1 MREDEDAMVD
11 DGPSSGDAGGGSAIL
26 DGERRIVAVSPGLA
40 RLLGQQP
47 ADMVGHV
54 TSEWVVGDPDEVA
67 PDEEQPSTGPW
78 AEVKRR
84 HLLLRREDG
93 SQLWAR
99 VTRARLGDGQG
110 GVIIVD
116 DVSEQVEAE
125 AVLARQ
131 AERTAFLSE
140 LSVSLSE
147 SGPDV
152 RAVLDCLTRSLGE
165 HYEALS
171 VARLAGADGVFR
183 VAASYGRDT
192 ERTIG
197 LAEQAGDISDVE
209 PWVGDVLRSGRALVR
224 NDLDLAHTVA
234 SEQVAPLAAD
244 LGVASVLAL
253 PLMGSGGPVGLVT
266 VARFGSDAGFC
277 DDDARFAEQIARL
290 ASLSIDNAR
299 LVTTLQAR
307 TAAAEE
313 TTEEL
318 RRAVRLLGS
327 SIAQRRA
334 LVWRLARAQEE
345 ERSRI
350 AVEIHDDSIQVLT
363 GLGLQLQL
371 LRRTVD
377 SPVATGILDGV
388 ERTVAEA
395 TDRLRHVLF
404 DLRPPALE
412 LKGLTLSVEELA
424 DRVLGASGC
433 EVSVRSSLVRPASPV
448 QQAVAYR
455 IVKEALANAA
465 RHAQATS
472 VEVVFEDRS
481 GGLLLRVRDDGVGFD
496 PSVAGDDRHFGLP
509 LMREQA
515 ELAEGWL
522 VVSSQPGEGTT
533 LEAWIPGDG
542 DEGGRWSPRPGTE

>member
-1 MREDEDAMVD
+1 MVD
-11 DGPSSGDAGGGSAIL
+11 EGRRNGDARGGSAIL
-26 DGERRIVAVSPGLA
+26 DSERRIVAVSRGLA
-40 RLLGQQP
+40 GLLGLEP
-47 ADMVGHV
+47 AEMVGR
-54 TSEWVVGDPDEVA
+54 TTLEWVVGDPDEVT
-67 PDEEQPSTGPW
+67 PDEEHPSTGPW
-78 AEVKRR
+78 AEVNLRR
-84 HLLLRREDG
+84 LRLRREDG
-93 SQLWAR
+93 SQVWAR
-99 VTRARLGDGQG
+99 VTRARLGDGG
-110 GVIIVD
+110 GAVLIVD

-131 AERTAFLSE
+131 SDRAAFLSE

-147 SGPDV
+147 AVPDV
-152 RAVLDCLTRSLGE
+152 RAVLGTLTRSLGR
-165 HYEALS
+165 YYGAAS
-171 VARLAGADGVFR
+171 VARLVGADGVFR
-183 VAASYGRDT
+183 VAASFGADTGRAA
-192 ERTIG
+192 R
-197 LAEQAGDISDVE
+197 LVEQAADVT
-209 PWVGDVLRSGRALVR
+209 DVVPCVADALRSGSALVV
-224 NDLDLAHTVA
+224 NGA
-234 SEQVAPLAAD
+234 E
-244 LGVASVLAL
+244 LGRVMANERLASVVAELGATGALAL
-253 PLMGSGGPVGLVT
+253 PLMSSDGPVGLVT
-266 VARFGSDAGFC
+266 AVRFAGSDGRDDAFT
-277 DDDARFAEQIARL
+277 DDDAAFGEQVARL
-290 ASLSIDNAR
+290 ASLSLDNAR
-299 LVTTLQAR
+299 LVATLQAR

-334 LVWRLARAQEE
+334 LVRRLARAQED

-377 SPVATGILDGV
+377 SPAATGILDDL

-412 LKGLTLSVEELA
+412 LKGLALSVEELA
-424 DRVLGASGC
+424 DRILSPTGC
-433 EVSVRSSLVRPASPV
+433 EVSVRSTLARPASPV

-465 RHAQATS
+465 RHARARR
-472 VEVVFEDRS
+472 VEVVLEDRS

-496 PSVAGDDRHFGLP
+496 PSVSGDDRHFGLP

-533 LEAWIPGDG
+533 LEAWVPGDG
-542 DEGGRWSPRPGTE
+542 DEGGPWSPWPDAE

>member
-1 MREDEDAMVD
+1 MVD
-11 DGPSSGDAGGGSAIL
+11 DGPGSGDARGGSAIL
-26 DGERRIVAVSPGLA
+26 DDDRRIVAVSPGLA
-40 RLLGQQP
+40 RLLGHEP
-47 ADMVGHV
+47 GDMVGHV
-54 TSEWVVGDPDEVA
+54 TLEWVVGDPDEVA

-78 AEVKRR
+78 AEVNRR
-84 HLLLRREDG
+84 RLLLRREDG

-125 AVLARQ
+125 VVLARQ
-131 AERTAFLSE
+131 AERAAFLSE

-152 RAVLDCLTRSLGE
+152 RAVLGCLTRSLGE
-165 HYEALS
+165 HYDASS

-183 VAASYGRDT
+183 VAASHGPDG
-192 ERTIG
+192 ERTIR
-197 LAEQAGDISDVE
+197 LVEQAGDVSDLE
-209 PWVGDVLRSGRALVR
+209 PWVRDVLRSGRALVA
-224 NDLDLAHTVA
+224 NDFDLARAIASERVA
-234 SEQVAPLAAD
+234 SLVAD
-244 LGVASVLAL
+244 LGLASVLAL
-253 PLMGSGGPVGLVT
+253 PLMGSDGPVGLVT
-266 VARFGSDAGFC
+266 VVRFGPGAGSAFTGEDAT
-277 DDDARFAEQIARL
+277 FAEQVARL
-290 ASLSIDNAR
+290 ASLSLDNAR
-299 LVTTLQAR
+299 LVATLQAR

-327 SIAQRRA
+327 SITQRRA
-334 LVWRLARAQEE
+334 LVRRLARAQEE

-377 SPVATGILDGV
+377 DPSAIGILDEV
-388 ERTVAEA
+388 ERTVAAA

-424 DRVLGASGC
+424 DRVLGATGC
-433 EVSVRSSLVRPASPV
+433 DVSVRSTLVRPASPV

-465 RHAQATS
+465 RHARATR

-496 PSVAGDDRHFGLP
+496 PSVTGDDRHFGLP

-515 ELAEGWL
+515 ELAEGWM

-533 LEAWIPGDG
+533 LEAWVPGDG
-542 DEGGRWSPRPGTE
+542 DEGGRWSPWPATD

>member
-1 MREDEDAMVD
+1 MVD
-11 DGPSSGDAGGGSAIL
+11 DGPGGGDGGDTGGGSAIL
-26 DGERRIVAVSPGLA
+26 DDERRIVAVSPGLA
-40 RLLGQQP
+40 RLLGREP
-47 ADMVGHV
+47 DDMVGHV
-54 TSEWVVGDPDEVA
+54 TSEWVVGDPDEVV
-67 PDEEQPSTGPW
+67 PDEEQPGTGPW
-78 AEVKRR
+78 AEVKRGR
-84 HLLLRREDG
+84 LFLRREDG
-93 SQLWAR
+93 SHLWAR

-110 GVIIVD
+110 GVVIVD
-116 DVSEQVEAE
+116 DVSGQVEAE
-125 AVLARQ
+125 AVLARHS
-131 AERTAFLSE
+131 ERTAFLSE
-140 LSVSLSE
+140 LSVALSE
-147 SGPDV
+147 AGPDV

-183 VAASYGRDT
+183 VAASHGPDG
-192 ERTIG
+192 ERTIR
-197 LAEQAGDISDVE
+197 LVEQAGDISDLE
-209 PWVGDVLRSGRALVR
+209 PWVGDVLRSGRALVA
-224 NDLDLAHTVA
+224 NGVDLAHAIASDQVA
-234 SEQVAPLAAD
+234 SLVAE
-244 LGVASVLAL
+244 LGLSSVLVL
-253 PLMGSGGPVGLVT
+253 PLMGSDGPVGLVT
-266 VARFGSDAGFC
+266 VVRFDPGADGGFT
-277 DDDARFAEQIARL
+277 DDDATFAEQVARL
-290 ASLSIDNAR
+290 ASLSLDNAR
-299 LVTTLQAR
+299 LVATLQAR

-334 LVWRLARAQEE
+334 LVRRLARAHEE

-377 SPVATGILDGV
+377 SPAATGILDEV

-412 LKGLTLSVEELA
+412 LEGLTLSVEELA
-424 DRVLGASGC
+424 GRVLGTTGC
-433 EVSVRSSLVRPASPV
+433 EVSVRSTLARPASPV

-465 RHAQATS
+465 RHACATR

-481 GGLLLRVRDDGVGFD
+481 GGLLLRVSDDGVGFD

-533 LEAWIPGDG
+533 LEAWVPGDG
-542 DEGGRWSPRPGTE
+542 DDGGRWSPWPATG